1 MLRYNSILTY
11 ITSLTASSILLSIN
25 AFYAHQSSRRY
36 AYTQQLYLGSIAE
49 SDFWIARTQNNTS
62 LDSCKLP
69 AIPQLDK
76 ETGTLPPRAYYDK
89 DQNCLIAIGIKPPSN
104 AIRNTDGDIWREG
117 VKNCQR
123 LVDSGFNTFR
133 MNDYYEMCNNNENK
147 KSRYKNKQRSPSSI
161 AIEQMKQHDMQREMR
176 HEVEKNFYSAL
187 QHSTPK
193 SVLQSCHFS
202 VLMDVPLAL
211 TSQIEGDTV
220 QYGNGYLVRE
230 SISNALIRTKTD
242 CLDSVVLRYCK
253 DSPYHLDILD
263 TLSDLQNEGLI
274 KSISTKDF
282 PIEIVDPAMSCGF
295 DISYNDICGSLMNT
309 NNIHI
314 EVNEYKH
321 LISSPLA
328 GGLLT
333 NQFHQYQEWEQLPVS
348 AKKVFNS
355 LICDSR
361 CSSNDGGIAGNIDKW
376 KRYRSIMD
384 TLEDMALK
392 YQVSVESIS
401 LRWLLQLDE
410 SNSISVGTKLGMD
423 MAEEQGGSAYSR
435 QYNLRQVLTF
445 DLEDDD
451 IERLQQVSGFTSSGS
466 KSEEIDFNNKAL
478 WI

>member
-1 MLRYNSILTY
+1 
-11 ITSLTASSILLSIN
+11 
-25 AFYAHQSSRRY
+25 
-36 AYTQQLYLGSIAE
+36 
-49 SDFWIARTQNNTS
+49 
-62 LDSCKLP
+62 LDSGKLP

-76 ETGTLPPRAYYDK
+76 ETGTLPSGAYDPIN
-89 DQNCLIAIGIKPPSN
+89 QNCLIAIGIQPPS
-104 AIRNTDGDIWREG
+104 IIITDGEVWREG
-117 VKNCQR
+117 IKNCQR
-123 LVDSGFNTFR
+123 LIDSGFNTFR
-133 MNDYYEMCNNNENK
+133 MNDYYEIYNN
-147 KSRYKNKQRSPSSI
+147 KNKYNNMQRSPSSI
-161 AIEQMKQHDMQREMR
+161 AIEQMKQYNMQREMR
-176 HEVEKNFYSAL
+176 HSAEKNFYSAL

-202 VLMDVPLAL
+202 VLMDVPSTLS
-211 TSQIEGDTV
+211 SQIEGDAV
-220 QYGNGYLVRE
+220 LYRNGYLVRE

-263 TLSDLQNEGLI
+263 TLTDLQLEGLI

-282 PIEIVDPAMSCGF
+282 PSEHTAMSCGF
-295 DISYNDICGSLMNT
+295 DISYNDACCSLTNT
-309 NNIHI
+309 NNIQS
-314 EVNEYKH
+314 ELDEYRH

-333 NQFHQYQEWEQLPVS
+333 NQFCQYQEWEQLPVS
-348 AKKVFNS
+348 AKKAFNS
-355 LICDSR
+355 LMCDSR
-361 CSSNDGGIAGNIDKW
+361 CSSNNEGIAGNIDKW

-423 MAEEQGGSAYSR
+423 MAEEQGGTPYSR
-435 QYNLRQVLTF
+435 QYNLRQVFTF

-451 IERLQQVSGFTSSGS
+451 MERLRQVSGFTSATPS
-466 KSEEIDFNNKAL
+466 KSDEIDFNNKAL

>member
-1 MLRYNSILTY
+1 M
-11 ITSLTASSILLSIN
+11 SLLAASSILSSD
-25 AFYAHQSSRRY
+25 AFYAHQSRTSSHH
-36 AYTQQLYLGSIAE
+36 YTQLYLSSIAE
-49 SDFWIARTQNNTS
+49 SNFWIARTQNNTS
-62 LDSCKLP
+62 VDSSKLP
-69 AIPQLDK
+69 AIPRLDR
-76 ETGTLPPRAYYDK
+76 ETGTLPSGAYVN
-89 DQNCLIAIGIKPPSN
+89 QNCLIAIGIQPPSN
-104 AIRNTDGDIWREG
+104 SRNTDGEIWREG
-117 VKNCQR
+117 VKNCLR
-123 LVDSGFNTFR
+123 LIDSGFNTFR
-133 MNDYYEMCNNNENK
+133 MNDYCEIFNNNENK
-147 KSRYKNKQRSPSSI
+147 KSRYQKKQRSPSSI
-161 AIEQMKQHDMQREMR
+161 AIKRMKQYNMQREIR
-176 HEVEKNFYSAL
+176 HEAEKNFYSAL

-193 SVLQSCHFS
+193 SVVQSCHFS
-202 VLMDVPLAL
+202 VLIDVPSAL
-211 TSQIEGDTV
+211 SSQIDGDTV
-220 QYGNGYLVRE
+220 YGNGYLVRE

-242 CLDSVVLRYCK
+242 CLDTAVLRYCK

-263 TLSDLQNEGLI
+263 TLSDLQLEGLI

-282 PIEIVDPAMSCGF
+282 PSEHRAMSCGF

-309 NNIHI
+309 NNIQS
-314 EVNEYKH
+314 EVDDYRH

-333 NQFHQYQEWEQLPVS
+333 NQFCQYQEWIQLPVS
-348 AKKVFNS
+348 AKKAFNS
-355 LICDSR
+355 LFDSR
-361 CSSNDGGIAGNIDKW
+361 CSSNDEGIAGNIDKW

-435 QYNLRQVLTF
+435 QCDLREVFTF
-445 DLEDDD
+445 DLEDYD
-451 IERLQQVSGFTSSGS
+451 IKRLQHVSGFTYSGS